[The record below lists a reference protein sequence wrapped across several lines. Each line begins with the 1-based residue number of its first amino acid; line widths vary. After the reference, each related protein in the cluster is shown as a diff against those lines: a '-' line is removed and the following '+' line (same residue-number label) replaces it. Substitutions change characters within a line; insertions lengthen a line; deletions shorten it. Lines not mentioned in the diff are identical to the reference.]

1 MTGFICDM
9 ILVGISCYVLRS
21 GNEMKAKVFPLDAF
35 TLKRVYRVTAIVN
48 FVTAVIWMIFGTD
61 FLFKESPRRSND
73 PTNSNYCQTA
83 PFEYAMAILIT
94 RKSNNCLEKV
104 FIRII
109 RHISLE
115 WSLLGLVAFVI
126 LCQCMAFSF
135 DGVIDNK
142 GPIIKEQNEGAEC
155 RTRMSFIQHM
165 NETYVAYSSK
175 DEVEIKE
182 VY

>member
-1 MTGFICDM
+1 MTGFICDL
-9 ILVGISCYVLRS
+9 ILVGIACYVIRS
-21 GNEMKAKVFPLDAF
+21 GNEMKTKVFPLDAF
-35 TLKRVYRVTAIVN
+35 TLKRVYRFTAIVN

-94 RKSNNCLEKV
+94 RKLSNCLEKV
-104 FIRII
+104 FIKII

-115 WSLLGLVAFVI
+115 WSLLGLVAFVV
-126 LCQCMAFSF
+126 LCQCMTFSF
-135 DGVIDNK
+135 DGVIDR
-142 GPIIKEQNEGAEC
+142 PMIKEKNEGAEH
-155 RTRMSFIQHM
+155 RMRMSFIQHM